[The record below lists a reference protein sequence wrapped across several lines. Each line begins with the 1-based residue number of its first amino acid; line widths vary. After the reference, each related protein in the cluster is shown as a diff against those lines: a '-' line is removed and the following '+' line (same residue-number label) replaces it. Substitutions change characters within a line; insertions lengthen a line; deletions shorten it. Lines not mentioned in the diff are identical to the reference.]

1 MSGAKG
7 PDAPSSAEERLSAL
21 QAQLRH
27 FNQERDW
34 GQYHNPRNLA
44 MALSVEA
51 AELLEL
57 FLWSTDDGPQP
68 PLPARQDKVPD
79 ELADVLICLLNLAEH
94 CQVDLAQAFQDKL
107 ARNAEKYPVER
118 VAGRME
124 KYSEYE

>member
-1 MSGAKG
+1 MSQRGS
-7 PDAPSSAEERLSAL
+7 PPSPTLAEL
-21 QAQLRH
+21 QAQLRD
-27 FNQERDW
+27 FNQARDW

-51 AELLEL
+51 AEVLEL
-57 FLWSTDDGPQP
+57 YLWSTDQGPQP
-68 PLPARQDKVPD
+68 PVASRVDKVPH

-94 CQVDLAQAFQDKL
+94 AQVDLAAAFQDKL
-107 ARNAEKYPVER
+107 ARNAEKYPAAK

>member
-1 MSGAKG
+1 MERDQDHKVTL
-7 PDAPSSAEERLSAL
+7 AEL
-21 QAQLRH
+21 QTQLRA

-51 AELLEL
+51 AEVLEL
-57 FLWSTDDGPQP
+57 YLWSTDQGPQP
-68 PLPARQDKVPD
+68 PVASRVDKVPH

-94 CQVDLAQAFQDKL
+94 AQVDLASAFQEKL
-107 ARNAEKYPVER
+107 AMNAEKYPASK

>member
-1 MSGAKG
+1 MSEMERDQDHKVTL
-7 PDAPSSAEERLSAL
+7 AEL
-21 QAQLRH
+21 QTQLRA

-51 AELLEL
+51 AEVLEL
-57 FLWSTDDGPQP
+57 YLWSTDQGPQP
-68 PLPARQDKVPD
+68 PVASRVDKVPH

-94 CQVDLAQAFQDKL
+94 AQVDLASAFQEKL
-107 ARNAEKYPVER
+107 AMNAEKYPASK

>member
-1 MSGAKG
+1 MTKPG
-7 PDAPSSAEERLSAL
+7 SSPTLAEL
-21 QAQLRH
+21 QAQLRD
-27 FNQERDW
+27 FNQARDW

-51 AELLEL
+51 AEVLEL
-57 FLWSTDDGPQP
+57 YLWSTDQGPQP
-68 PLPARQDKVPD
+68 PVASRVDKVPH

-94 CQVDLAQAFQDKL
+94 AEVDLAAAFQDKL
-107 ARNAEKYPVER
+107 ARNAEKYPAAK

>member
-1 MSGAKG
+1 MERDQDHKVTL
-7 PDAPSSAEERLSAL
+7 AEL
-21 QAQLRH
+21 QTQLRA

-51 AELLEL
+51 AEVLEL
-57 FLWSTDDGPQP
+57 YLWSTDQGPQP
-68 PLPARQDKVPD
+68 PVASRVDKVPH

-94 CQVDLAQAFQDKL
+94 AQVDLASAFQEKL
-107 ARNAEKYPVER
+107 SMNAEKYPASK

>member
-1 MSGAKG
+1 MSSEEPKRE
-7 PDAPSSAEERLSAL
+7 PSQVTLSDL
-21 QAQLRH
+21 QAQLRA

-51 AELLEL
+51 AEVLEL
-57 FLWSTDDGPQP
+57 YLWSSDQGPQP
-68 PLPARQDKVPD
+68 PVASRVHKVPH

-94 CQVDLAQAFQDKL
+94 AQVDLAAAFQEKL
-107 ARNAEKYPVER
+107 AINADKYPASQ

>member
-1 MSGAKG
+1 MERDQDHKVTL
-7 PDAPSSAEERLSAL
+7 AEL
-21 QAQLRH
+21 QTQLRA

-51 AELLEL
+51 AEVLEL
-57 FLWSTDDGPQP
+57 YLWSTDQGPQP
-68 PLPARQDKVPD
+68 PVASRVDKVPH

-94 CQVDLAQAFQDKL
+94 AQVDLASAFQEKL
-107 ARNAEKYPVER
+107 AMNAEKYPASKV
-118 VAGRME
+118 VGRME